1 MRGVCGMRPGR
12 PRHIMGGM
20 IRRPAGDSF
29 LLITQVDHAAFS
41 GAIAEQL
48 GADWIDEPTPRQEV
62 IAAIGHHDGGWP
74 IHDDEPTR
82 NAQGLPLHVFE
93 INMGLATRIWTES
106 VERAAGL
113 GPYAQLLVSLHQ
125 LSLSD
130 YAGRPHDPAGHERV
144 RSRQDLF
151 ELNKFQHRQVE
162 VQESLRRQ
170 VGLRTDLPLS
180 LGLAKDG
187 VDPAEDRL
195 TFNFRLLTLC
205 DRLSLQLCCGK
216 ELFPTIED
224 VRPRPGAQAAKI
236 TTRFV
241 DGETVEVA
249 PWPFKRNRISLE
261 VPYRRVGAAPFE
273 SDAALR
279 DACQAAPVEK
289 IELGLRPASE

>member
-1 MRGVCGMRPGR
+1 MMRD
-12 PRHIMGGM
+12 M

-29 LLITQVDHAAFS
+29 LLITQVDHATFA
-41 GAIAEQL
+41 GVMAEQL
-48 GADWIDEPTPRQEV
+48 GADWMAEPTPRDEV

-74 IHDDEPTR
+74 IHDDEPTL
-82 NAQGLPLHVFE
+82 NGHGLPLHVFE
-93 INMGLATRIWTES
+93 INMALATRIWTAS

-130 YAGRPHDPAGHERV
+130 YAGRSHDPSGHERV

-162 VQESLRRQ
+162 VQEALRRQ
-170 VGLRTDLPLS
+170 VGLRTDLPLG

-187 VDPAEDRL
+187 IDPAEDRL

-224 VRPRPGAQAAKI
+224 VRPRPGGQAVKM
-236 TTRFV
+236 TTRFLSSEV
-241 DGETVEVA
+241 VEVT
-249 PWPFKRNRISLE
+249 PWPFKRDGLGMAL
-261 VPYRRVGAAPFE
+261 PCRRVSAAPFE

-279 DACQAAPVEK
+279 KAYRAAPMEK
-289 IELGLRPASE
+289 IDLVLQRGS